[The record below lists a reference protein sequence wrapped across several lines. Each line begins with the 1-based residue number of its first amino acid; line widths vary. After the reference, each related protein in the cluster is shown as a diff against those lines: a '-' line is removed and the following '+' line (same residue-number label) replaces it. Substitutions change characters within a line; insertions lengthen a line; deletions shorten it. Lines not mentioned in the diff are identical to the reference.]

1 MADTTTTTTAEMD
14 GSTTQQTAPME
25 QSGGGN
31 ESKTFT
37 QEQVNRMIQERLAR
51 AKHEEPADYAEL
63 KAKAAKYDELEDAKK
78 TELERI
84 TEQVASAQKSA
95 SEWQTKFEELQ
106 AQRQRESEVRKAAS
120 EFGVDV
126 DVLMRMGGDVEENAK
141 LLQAKESAR
150 PKFGSMRDGGEQ
162 AAPAE
167 SLDEAL
173 KGAKSTSERI
183 RIRAEYNAR
192 NRK

>member
-1 MADTTTTTTAEMD
+1 MADTTTTAEMD

-31 ESKTFT
+31 EPKTFT

-95 SEWQTKFEELQ
+95 DEWQTKFEELQ

-150 PKFGSMRDGGEQ
+150 PKFGSMRDGGDQ
-162 AAPAE
+162 MAPAE
-167 SLDEAL
+167 ALDEAL

>member
-1 MADTTTTTTAEMD
+1 MADTTTTSEMD

-31 ESKTFT
+31 EQKTFT

-95 SEWQTKFEELQ
+95 DEWQTKFEELQ
-106 AQRQRESEVRKAAS
+106 AQRQHELDVHNAATTY
-120 EFGVDV
+120 GVDA

-141 LLQAKESAR
+141 LLQAKEAAR

-167 SLDEAL
+167 ALDEAL

>member
-1 MADTTTTTTAEMD
+1 MADTTTTTAEMD

-95 SEWQTKFEELQ
+95 DEWQSKFEELQ
-106 AQRQRESEVRKAAS
+106 AQRQHESEVRKAAS

-162 AAPAE
+162 TAPAE
-167 SLDEAL
+167 ALDEAL

>member
-1 MADTTTTTTAEMD
+1 MADTTTTSEMD

-31 ESKTFT
+31 EPKTFT

-51 AKHEEPADYAEL
+51 AKHEDPADYAEL

-95 SEWQTKFEELQ
+95 DEWQTKFEELQ

-120 EFGVDV
+120 EFGVDA
-126 DVLMRMGGDVEENAK
+126 DVLMRMGGDVDENAK

-150 PKFGSMRDGGEQ
+150 PKFGDMHDGGEQ
-162 AAPAE
+162 MQVTQTLE
-167 SLDEAL
+167 EAL
-173 KGAKSTSERI
+173 KGARNDQERI
-183 RIRAEYNAR
+183 RIRAEYKSR
-192 NRK
+192 NHNR

>member
-1 MADTTTTTTAEMD
+1 MADTTTTAEMD

-31 ESKTFT
+31 EPKTFT

-84 TEQVASAQKSA
+84 TEQATKAAETAKD
-95 SEWQTKFEELQ
+95 WQTKFEELQ
-106 AQRQRESEVRKAAS
+106 AQRQHEVDVRNAATTY
-120 EFGVDV
+120 GVDA

-150 PKFGSMRDGGEQ
+150 PKFGDMHDGGEQ
-162 AAPAE
+162 KTAKT
-167 SLDEAL
+167 LDEML
-173 KGAKSTSERI
+173 KGVRSTAERI
-183 RIRAEYNAR
+183 RIREQWNAEHGN
-192 NRK
+192 K

>member
-1 MADTTTTTTAEMD
+1 MADTTTTAEMD

-95 SEWQTKFEELQ
+95 DEWQTKFEELQ

-162 AAPAE
+162 KTVKT
-167 SLDEAL
+167 LDEEL
-173 KGAKSTSERI
+173 DGVKSTSERI
-183 RIRAEYNAR
+183 RIRAEHNAR

>member
-1 MADTTTTTTAEMD
+1 MADNTTTAEMD

-31 ESKTFT
+31 EPKTFT

-84 TEQVASAQKSA
+84 TEQATKAAETAKD
-95 SEWQTKFEELQ
+95 WQAKFEELQ
-106 AQRQRESEVRKAAS
+106 AQRQHEVDVRNAATTY
-120 EFGVDV
+120 GVDA

-150 PKFGSMRDGGEQ
+150 PKFGDMHDGGEQ
-162 AAPAE
+162 SVHE
-167 SLDEAL
+167 KTLDEAL

>member
-1 MADTTTTTTAEMD
+1 MADTTTTAEMD

-31 ESKTFT
+31 EQKTFT

-95 SEWQTKFEELQ
+95 DEWQTKFEELQ

-141 LLQAKESAR
+141 LLQAKEEAR

-162 AAPAE
+162 AAPAQ

-173 KGAKSTSERI
+173 KGAKNSEERI
-183 RIRAEYNAR
+183 RIREEFNAR

>member
-1 MADTTTTTTAEMD
+1 MADTTTTAEMD

-31 ESKTFT
+31 EQKTFT

-95 SEWQTKFEELQ
+95 DEWQTKFEELQ
-106 AQRQRESEVRKAAS
+106 AQRQHELDVHNAATTY
-120 EFGVDV
+120 GVDA

-141 LLQAKESAR
+141 LLQAKEEAR
-150 PKFGSMRDGGEQ
+150 PKFGSMRDGGEKQ
-162 AAPAE
+162 PPAKT
-167 SLDEAL
+167 LDEML
-173 KGAKSTSERI
+173 KGVKSTAERI
-183 RIRAEYNAR
+183 RIRERWNAEHDN
-192 NRK
+192 K